1 MRNYNALFA
10 ITILM
15 LLAFL
20 VALTRG
26 TESSRITHA
35 TFVSIPESKGCV
47 YPIKMIKYTR
57 TEIKHIVPVA
67 QVYKCSY
74 DDRHRLIKV
83 STYNFERGYQMVM
96 PTEEVLY
103 EWDHLRLSQYT
114 IRKAT
119 HGNGEIDAEIYR
131 FYIR

>member
-20 VALTRG
+20 FALTKSKKPS
-26 TESSRITHA
+26 TIHA

-47 YPIKMIKYTR
+47 YPIKMIKYTK

-67 QVYKCSY
+67 QVYKCFY

-103 EWDHLRLSQYT
+103 EWEHLRLSRYT

-119 HGNGEIDAEIYR
+119 HGNGEIDAESYR